1 LSSATRGGTDE
12 LELTLIDQRKF
23 VFGGFTDRDTVVE
36 GNNNNCDFATAALL
50 NIVMMMT
57 MMCIALVSVLATHRR
72 ATGREVTAFRA
83 SVTPSDD
90 DVVADD
96 NDDSSVDSGDERQR
110 PNQQHQQQ
118 RRHRHP
124 QLSDD
129 DWR

>member
-23 VFGGFTDRDTVVE
+23 VFGGFTDRDAVVE
-36 GNNNNCDFATAALL
+36 GNNKCDFTTAALL
-50 NIVMMMT
+50 NLVM

-90 DVVADD
+90 DAVADD